1 MASEIDSLSAEFV
14 TDTVDNLRKLT
25 KHGIPHDVEDL
36 QKRIDAYFSF
46 CATASMRPGIES
58 LSLSL
63 GCTRAT
69 FWNWCSGKS
78 RNRDPEWQQTCLRAR
93 QIIIAF
99 LETAS
104 LNGKINPATS
114 IFMLK
119 NWAGYADSCGLDTE
133 KDDSKPEVLSLA
145 DLPRFNLLEEE
156 SD

>member
-1 MASEIDSLSAEFV
+1 MASEIDSLSPEFV
-14 TDTVDNLRKLT
+14 TDTVENLKKLT
-25 KHGIPHDVEDL
+25 THGIPNDTEDL

-78 RNRDPEWQQTCLRAR
+78 RKGDPEWQQTCLRAR

-119 NWAGYADSCGLDTE
+119 NWAGYADSCVLDAE
-133 KDDSKPEVLSLA
+133 KDDHPKEVLSLA
-145 DLPRFNLLEEE
+145 DLPRLGYGVKE
-156 SD
+156 DD